1 MADASGAQESTR
13 IMNLLLRSTL
23 DRGALFRPHKGGRS
37 PAKLRARSLRQL
49 LLRMEKGARLAVVW
63 RYGYSDDL
71 KLWEGVVERWL
82 GLWRIRC
89 TERLRETLP
98 FPPLS
103 PLIVLCAARVF
114 KPFSLSSGKKRHRK
128 SRALSGKRALHDSE
142 GPRGPALKG
151 KLNVA
156 TLNVTSLKLKGED
169 EFSLIKCGHLY
180 EVFNFMNMKGIN
192 ILGMQ
197 ETRYRFS
204 SSEKSEVLCRKVQY
218 RNSEYFFN
226 LITARA
232 KDAYNG
238 MGIVSSMPMSK
249 VFRVSKGSWLVN
261 LRWKTELGQLLMF
274 MLLQEILRN
283 SRYQHF
289 TEI

>member
-1 MADASGAQESTR
+1 M
-13 IMNLLLRSTL
+13 
-23 DRGALFRPHKGGRS
+23 
-37 PAKLRARSLRQL
+37 
-49 LLRMEKGARLAVVW
+49 VW

-82 GLWRIRC
+82 GLWRIRY
-89 TERLRETLP
+89 TERPRETLP

-114 KPFSLSSGKKRHRK
+114 KPFSLSSRKKRHRK

-142 GPRGPALKG
+142 GPRGPAVKG

-169 EFSLIKCGHLY
+169 EFSLRKCGHLY
-180 EVFNFMNMKGIN
+180 EVLNFMNMKGIN

-204 SSEKSEVLCRKVQY
+204 SSEKSEVLCRKVHYQ
-218 RNSEYFFN
+218 NSEYFFN
-226 LITARA
+226 LSISVPCCLNFLFFY
-232 KDAYNG
+232 AYDTPFSYVFSFRFRKHAEKGQQNNSEQRE
-238 MGIVSSMPMSK
+238 VSRES
-249 VFRVSKGSWLVN
+249 
-261 LRWKTELGQLLMF
+261 
-274 MLLQEILRN
+274 
-283 SRYQHF
+283 
-289 TEI
+289 